1 MFVCVRVCVWYGV
14 GVIVVVCGVCGVC
27 SMVLVVVLVVC
38 VWYGDDVVVVVI
50 VCGICV
56 CNRIEQARISIPL
69 SFPLLRQVEGGRK
82 LQGRK

>member
-1 MFVCVRVCVWYGV
+1 MYVCVCACVCVVWCWCNCG
-14 GVIVVVCGVCGVC
+14 GVCGVC